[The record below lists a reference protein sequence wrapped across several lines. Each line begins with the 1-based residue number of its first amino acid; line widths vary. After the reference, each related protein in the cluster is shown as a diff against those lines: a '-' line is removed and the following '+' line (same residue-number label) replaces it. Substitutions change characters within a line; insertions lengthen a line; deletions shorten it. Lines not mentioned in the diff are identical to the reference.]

1 MLNLI
6 KIIFIE
12 GIRGSSEMMEKCCKI
27 YAGRDFS
34 GIFHGMNGIRHQ
46 K

>member
-27 YAGRDFS
+27 YAAY
-34 GIFHGMNGIRHQ
+34 GIFQAYFMG
-46 K
+46 